1 MKQLITTFIL
11 YILITCFTIPSVAYA
26 NGGDVEVQSLLTQ
39 TLNFSKQ
46 PIRIDGVVAMPDE
59 AIAVIYYTAGTKPGT
74 EEYRFDFFSAD
85 GHPILSKSFCQ
96 VNPAE
101 SQVPHAQI
109 ILQRDRF
116 LCEYY
121 PDITSMEVC
130 YRTGYSYSGSVVSK
144 EKKVRLKYGEAY
156 YAEHV
161 GDYMI
166 LKQAHGYDEPDASP
180 YQAVEIIHI
189 STAQRVSLRLYD
201 WSTFCPFV
209 GRNGD
214 LFIAQKNENGNL
226 EIRRYDIA
234 SDMQESITEFS
245 AECFHGKRFAYI
257 QSATSIGNLA
267 YLQVRLTNEEAA
279 ILTYDMEEGIITAS
293 STLRAAPGSDY
304 IVSVQSNGSVLLA
317 VDGRWNE
324 ALQCYVLSIDAI
336 DAGMGRMPVAL
347 MHEQCLFILRDEV
360 SGTLITIEVDEDTS
374 SFAVCRYKIS
384 AL

>member
-1 MKQLITTFIL
+1 
-11 YILITCFTIPSVAYA
+11 
-26 NGGDVEVQSLLTQ
+26 
-39 TLNFSKQ
+39 
-46 PIRIDGVVAMPDE
+46 
-59 AIAVIYYTAGTKPGT
+59 
-74 EEYRFDFFSAD
+74 
-85 GHPILSKSFCQ
+85 
-96 VNPAE
+96 
-101 SQVPHAQI
+101 
-109 ILQRDRF
+109 
-116 LCEYY
+116 
-121 PDITSMEVC
+121 MEVC

-336 DAGMGRMPVAL
+336 DAGMGEERLSRSCMNSAFSFCEMKYLERLSPLKWMKTLHHLPCAVTRLAHFNELRPTPVVPMIRKTGQIGPAGL
-347 MHEQCLFILRDEV
+347 VILLRQIGV
-360 SGTLITIEVDEDTS
+360 T
-374 SFAVCRYKIS
+374 A
-384 AL
+384 